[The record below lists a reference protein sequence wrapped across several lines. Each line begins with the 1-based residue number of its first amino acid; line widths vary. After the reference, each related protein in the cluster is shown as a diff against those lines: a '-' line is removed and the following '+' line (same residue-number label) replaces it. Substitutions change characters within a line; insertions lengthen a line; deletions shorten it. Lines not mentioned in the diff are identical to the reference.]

1 VTSTALDRGPS
12 LLHLSRVTTSRQWRH
27 WLVVSLLGCAVQVPA
42 LAALGHLTG
51 HPAWVVLGAAL
62 LTAPFLSGLGNPWEL
77 RPRSRLHLYG
87 VMWPFFAW
95 WTICV
100 VFIGTGLLALP
111 VAALAAVT
119 LDQGLVAALA
129 LAVLGGLRALSRR
142 PRIVRQQIP
151 VANLPTAF
159 DGYRIVQLSDIHCG
173 PFTPARRVDR
183 WVDRANRLGGD
194 LVAVT
199 GDLITSGRD
208 YTQAVAESLGRL
220 RAPDGVYGCMG
231 NHDYFTDGEAF
242 VRLLEDNGLILL
254 RNRGLKLER
263 EGQAIYLAGVDDT
276 WTGRANIATA
286 LHDRE
291 ARAPVVLLAHDPAMF
306 ARAAKH
312 GVALTLSGHTHGGQV
327 AFPLAPKR
335 WNLARF
341 MTPFTTGVY
350 RLGPSFLYVNR
361 GLGTTGPPVR
371 LGVRPEITVFTLTPA
386 GEDLT
391 TKLQHLAE
399 DVIREVSVPP
409 NPLAG

>member
-1 VTSTALDRGPS
+1 M
-12 LLHLSRVTTSRQWRH
+12 
-27 WLVVSLLGCAVQVPA
+27 VSLLGCAVQVPA

-100 VFIGTGLLALP
+100 VFSLLAPLVLP
-111 VAALAAVT
+111 VVALGITNLTDA
-119 LDQGLVAALA
+119 LVAALA

-142 PRIVRQQIP
+142 PRIIRQQIP

-183 WVDRANRLGGD
+183 WVDRANGLGGD

-263 EGQAIYLAGVDDT
+263 GGQAIYLAGVDDT
-276 WTGRANIATA
+276 WTGRANIVRA

-291 ARAPVVLLAHDPAMF
+291 ARAPVVLLAHDPALF

-341 MTPFTTGVY
+341 MTPFTTGIY

-386 GEDLT
+386 REDLS